1 MSATKVGENTTN
13 IPKLLF
19 FTMNLHFVTSSQIS
33 AFEYLICL
41 SQAVFIS
48 SSYLQKCKGTQ
59 TDQSICHAFSYFV
72 RKETTH
78 KPLKVAILKSEKVLK
93 VTFKTWLY
101 HLIKSIMTLNLKHIA
116 KLQRYR
122 NKNTKKQK
130 HEKLKHRKTKIWFYQ
145 KNRWKMQTFINP
157 C

>member
-13 IPKLLF
+13 ISKLLF
-19 FTMNLHFVTSSQIS
+19 FTMNLHFSRN
-33 AFEYLICL
+33 AKEH
-41 SQAVFIS
+41 
-48 SSYLQKCKGTQ
+48 KQ
-59 TDQSICHAFSYFV
+59 TKVCHAFSYFV
-72 RKETTH
+72 WKETTH
-78 KPLKVAILKSEKVLK
+78 KPLKVTILKSEKVLK

-101 HLIKSIMTLNLKHIA
+101 HVIKSIMTMNLKHIA